1 MGQVWVLADD
11 DDDDDV
17 KGEQANDEA
26 VLEGVKT

>member
-1 MGQVWVLADD
+1 MGQVWVLA